1 METLIILGI
10 LLSLL
15 FLRIPVF
22 ICLFLT
28 GVIGLY
34 FFADLELTFVAQT
47 MVKSLNNFSLLS
59 IPFFILMGTVMSK
72 GKSADKLIYV
82 ARKMLSFVPGGL
94 AITGVVSSGVF
105 GAISGSSISTVV
117 TIGGVMFP
125 HLKKY
130 N

>member
-28 GVIGLY
+28 GVIGLH
-34 FFADLELTFVAQT
+34 FFAGLELTFVAQT

-59 IPFFILMGTVMSK
+59 IPFFILM
-72 GKSADKLIYV
+72 
-82 ARKMLSFVPGGL
+82 
-94 AITGVVSSGVF
+94 
-105 GAISGSSISTVV
+105 
-117 TIGGVMFP
+117 
-125 HLKKY
+125 
-130 N
+130 